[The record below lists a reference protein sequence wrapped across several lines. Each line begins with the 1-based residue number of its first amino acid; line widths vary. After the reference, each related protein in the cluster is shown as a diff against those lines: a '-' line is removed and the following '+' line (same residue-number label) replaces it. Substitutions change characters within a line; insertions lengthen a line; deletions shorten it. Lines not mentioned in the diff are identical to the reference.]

1 MQLLAMGFGAVE
13 STGSTALSCLSCAAG
28 AADVLPVL
36 QMFFLDPSLHCA
48 PNDEMVV
55 DFEMRRKERNHRLMH
70 VRMVHHVEGPS
81 ASAQYGAANKRTSVY
96 SIE

>member
-1 MQLLAMGFGAVE
+1 MFFTMLQMYFTVLQMYFAM
-13 STGSTALSCLSCAAG
+13 
-28 AADVLPVL
+28 L

-81 ASAQYGAANKRTSVY
+81 ANAQYGAANKRTSVY

>member
-1 MQLLAMGFGAVE
+1 MKAVKN
-13 STGSTALSCLSCAAG
+13 TGSTALSCLSHTIMQQ
-28 AADVLPVL
+28 AADVLTVL

-70 VRMVHHVEGPS
+70 VRMVHHMEGPS

>member
-1 MQLLAMGFGAVE
+1 
-13 STGSTALSCLSCAAG
+13 
-28 AADVLPVL
+28 
-36 QMFFLDPSLHCA
+36 MFFLDPSLHCA
-48 PNDEMVV
+48 PNDQLVV